1 MLTTLLAAAVVL
13 GVVILVHELGH
24 FWVAKAVDVDVPRFS
39 IGIGPKMVGFRWGET
54 EYVLSW
60 LPLGGYVRMAGM
72 GEEEAFEGIEGEA
85 PDEDREPSDRDFDA
99 KPVWAR
105 GAILSAG
112 VGMNLLFAAVLFGI
126 IGSVWG
132 VAPEQDPVVGGVQE
146 ERLPEGALPLARLDR
161 GTRITAVGR
170 NRLGSWEDLTLAL
183 GSAPDGPT
191 TLHLAGGDSVVFRL
205 PDDQEAR
212 SRLMGALVPHRAV
225 DPVLGEVAAG
235 SPADSAGLQSG
246 DRVVAVDDE
255 PVDSW
260 QAFAERVERRP
271 GEAVSVT
278 VRKDGSERTVTL
290 RPAVR
295 TLVSDGDTLRY
306 GRLGVAQGASA
317 LEEALGAG
325 GRRLGPVEAVAH
337 GLGQTWIWTVRTVEV
352 LVQLVTGQAAADN
365 LAGPVRIAEM
375 SGDVARMGLLPFL
388 SFMAILSVN
397 LAILNLLPIPVL
409 DGGQLVF
416 LLVEAVRGR
425 AVSVETRIRWT
436 QVGVILVAA
445 LMIWA
450 IGNDL
455 LHIFG

>member
-1 MLTTLLAAAVVL
+1 MLTTILAAAVVL
-13 GVVILVHELGH
+13 GLVILVHELGH
-24 FWVAKAVDVDVPRFS
+24 FWVAKAADVEVPRFS
-39 IGIGPKMVGFRWGET
+39 IGIGPKMVGFQKGET

-72 GEEEAFEGIEGEA
+72 GEEEAFEGIEGEG

-112 VGMNLLFAAVLFGI
+112 VGMNFVFAAVLFGI

-132 VAPEQDPVVGGVQE
+132 VAPEQDPVIGGVQE
-146 ERLPEGALPLARLDR
+146 EALPPGALSLARLDR
-161 GTRITAVGR
+161 GTRVVAVGGKR
-170 NRLGSWEDLTLAL
+170 VGSWEDLTIAL
-183 GSAPDGPT
+183 GTAPAGRT
-191 TLHLAGGDSVVFRL
+191 FLRLAGGDSVAVDL
-205 PDDQEAR
+205 PADRDTR
-212 SRLMGALVPHRAV
+212 SDLVGSLVPRRV
-225 DPVLGEVAAG
+225 VEPVLGEVAAG
-235 SPADSAGLQSG
+235 SPADSAGLEAG
-246 DRVVAVDDE
+246 DRVQSVGGE

-260 QAFAERVERRP
+260 QAFAEILERRP
-271 GEAVSVT
+271 GESVPLT
-278 VRKDGSERTVTL
+278 VRRGGEERSLTL
-290 RPAVR
+290 RPAER
-295 TLVSDGDTLRY
+295 TLASNGDTLRY
-306 GRLGVAQGASA
+306 GRVGVAQGSGA
-317 LEEALGAG
+317 LQEALAAG
-325 GRRLGPVEAVAH
+325 GRKLGPLEAV
-337 GLGQTWIWTVRTVEV
+337 GYGVEETWTWTVRTVEV
-352 LVQLVTGQAAADN
+352 LVQLVTGQAAAEN

-397 LAILNLLPIPVL
+397 LAILNLLPIPIL

-416 LLVEAVRGR
+416 ILLEAVRGK
-425 AVSVETRIRWT
+425 AVSVETRIRWA

-455 LHIFG
+455 LQIFG

>member
-24 FWVAKAVDVDVPRFS
+24 FWVAKWADVEVPRFS

-85 PDEDREPSDRDFDA
+85 PEEDREPSDRDFDA
-99 KPVWAR
+99 KPVWTR

-112 VGMNLLFAAVLFGI
+112 VGMNFLFAAVLFGI
-126 IGSVWG
+126 IGLLWG
-132 VAPEQDPVVGGVQE
+132 VAPEEEPVIGGVQE
-146 ERLPEGALPLARLDR
+146 EVLPPEALPLARLDR
-161 GTRITAVGR
+161 GTRVLAVGG
-170 NRLGSWEDLTLAL
+170 NRVDSWEDLTIAF
-183 GSAPDGPT
+183 GTASAGRT
-191 TLHLAGGDSVVFRL
+191 TLRLAGGDSVVVEL
-205 PDDQEAR
+205 PSGREAR
-212 SRLMGALVPHRAV
+212 SELVGALVPHRV
-225 DPVLGEVAAG
+225 IEPVLGEVAPG
-235 SPADSAGLQSG
+235 SPADSTGLRAG
-246 DRVVAVDDE
+246 DRVVAVDGE

-271 GEAVSVT
+271 AELVSVT
-278 VRKDGSERTVTL
+278 VRREGEERSLTL
-290 RPAVR
+290 RPSEQ
-295 TLVSDGDTLRY
+295 TLVSNGDTLRY
-306 GRLGVAQGASA
+306 GRVGVAQGRGA
-317 LEEALGAG
+317 LEEALAAG
-325 GRRLGPVEAVAH
+325 GRTLGPLEAV
-337 GLGQTWIWTVRTVEV
+337 GYGVEQTWTWTVRTVEI
-352 LVQLVTGQAAADN
+352 LVQLVTGQTAAEN

-375 SGDVARMGLLPFL
+375 SGDVARMGMLPFL

-397 LAILNLLPIPVL
+397 LAILNLLPIPIL

-416 LLVEAVRGR
+416 ILIEAVRGR
-425 AVSVETRIRWT
+425 AVSVETRIRWA

-445 LMIWA
+445 LMVWA

-455 LHIFG
+455 LQIFG